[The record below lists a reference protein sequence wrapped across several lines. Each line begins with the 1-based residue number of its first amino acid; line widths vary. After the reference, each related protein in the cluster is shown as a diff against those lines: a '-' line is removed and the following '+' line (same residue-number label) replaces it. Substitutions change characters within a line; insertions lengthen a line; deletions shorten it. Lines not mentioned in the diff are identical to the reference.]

1 MDSAKE
7 MEQPGPKKWLGIGAR
22 FLVTLFL
29 LLLLLTL
36 DRCGLAD
43 LVTDDTA
50 TLTSL
55 PAEAYGTLRIEV
67 LPQGA
72 IVLVDGLRSG
82 TTPVVLELAAGKHD
96 VRVELDGY
104 EPLDEAV
111 NVTQGD
117 EIRVGGKLIPLATP
131 AGPTVTLIPTSTDE
145 PPTSLP
151 DLVVRYVK
159 IELETGGGCD
169 FTSTQLGTTVIVEN
183 VGGRDA
189 GPFVVEVNGS
199 QQSVEAGLAAGQTVS
214 LWFEGY
220 ASGGETQVI
229 VDAASQVVESDEG
242 NNTFA
247 QMVPIPTLPATCTP
261 PPASPP
267 TATSQPPS
275 PPTATPQPPSS
286 PAAVTL
292 HEGQVTIP
300 TYPYASFVTQAW
312 NDALKVPYSVL
323 DRGAYDASDPRP
335 RDVSYRTLVVENQY
349 LQLTFLPDIGGRLYE
364 VLYKPT
370 GHRVTYRNPVL
381 KPSPWGPPE
390 QGWWLAAGGIEWCL
404 PVEEH
409 GYEWGVPWKVSATGD
424 GQSIS
429 VTLLDAGAD
438 VQDRVRARIT
448 VRLDAGAAYFTIQP
462 RIENPTGAPLA
473 VKYWTNAMLAPG
485 GQNAPSADLRFVL
498 PEAVTA
504 VTVHSRGDD
513 DLPGYNERMPWPLVN
528 GVDLSRLGNWNR
540 WLGVFEDPAAGDF
553 VAVYDQGY
561 DEGMVRVS
569 DAGQAPGVKIVG
581 FGWHDPI
588 PSSTWTDDGSGYVEL
603 HSGPAAT
610 FDDSVTIPAG
620 GAVQWTETW
629 VPLAGLG
636 GLRYANRTAALNLSA
651 GGGQARIAVA
661 VPRAWAGDGVLLLD
675 GRELWRQA
683 LALQPGRP
691 FQASV
696 PLGDNV
702 PPVGQLTLRLTAPDG
717 ATVAEYS
724 ARFALG

>member
-1 MDSAKE
+1 MDSAKR
-7 MEQPGPKKWLGIGAR
+7 MGQPGPGKWLGIGAR
-22 FLVTLFL
+22 FLVTLILVL
-29 LLLLLTL
+29 LLLALS
-36 DRCGLAD
+36 RCGPAD
-43 LVTDDTA
+43 LATGSIVTPTPSPTA
-50 TLTSL
+50 AS
-55 PAEAYGTLRIEV
+55 GTLRVEV

-72 IVLVDGLRSG
+72 GILVDGLRSG
-82 TTPVVLELAAGKHD
+82 TTPAVLTLPAGRHD
-96 VRVELDGY
+96 VQVELDGY
-104 EPLDEAV
+104 EPWERTVDLAP
-111 NVTQGD
+111 
-117 EIRVGGKLIPLATP
+117 GGESTLEGELIPLATP
-131 AGPTVTLIPTSTDE
+131 AGPTVTLIPTPMSET
-145 PPTSLP
+145 PVPLP
-151 DLVVRYVK
+151 DLAIQYVK
-159 IELETGGGCD
+159 IELETGGDCD
-169 FTSTQLGTTVIVEN
+169 FTSTQLGTTVVVKN
-183 VGGRDA
+183 LGGADA

-199 QQSVEAGLAAGQTVS
+199 QQRIEAGLAAGQTAS

-220 ASGGETQVI
+220 ASGGETRVV
-229 VDAASQVVESDEG
+229 VDATSQVAESDEG
-242 NNTFA
+242 NNTFV

-267 TATSQPPS
+267 TATPEPPPS
-275 PPTATPQPPSS
+275 PAT
-286 PAAVTL
+286 VTL
-292 HEGQVTIP
+292 REGSVTIP
-300 TYPYASFVTQAW
+300 TYPYAGFVTQAR
-312 NDALKVPYSVL
+312 NETFGVPYQVL
-323 DRGAYDASDPRP
+323 DRAAYEASNPSP
-335 RDVSYRTLVVENQY
+335 TGVAYRTIVVENEY
-349 LQLTFLPDIGGRLYE
+349 LKLTFLPDVGGRLYE
-364 VLYKPT
+364 VVYKPT

-409 GYEWGVPWKVSATGD
+409 GYEWGVPWTVSHAGD
-424 GQSIS
+424 GQSVS
-429 VTLLDAGAD
+429 VTLSDAAPG
-438 VQDRVRARIT
+438 VQDRVRAQVT
-448 VRLDAGAAYFTIQP
+448 VRLDAGAAYFTIRP

-569 DAGQAPGVKIVG
+569 DAGQAPGVKIFG